1 MSKSRVS
8 IVSNAFRSR
17 LIANRASGTRGRGSE
32 RSHHSYLTL
41 TTLTCTARFARR
53 TEALRDSTGKPG
65 NLYSRTQ
72 RLYSTMSVDTTLYTL
87 PNTQPVVGLE
97 CDTAF
102 KSLTQKEKLYAH
114 YLSQAAWN
122 GGLIVLIQTSPES
135 PLIFAMLHKI
145 YLAEPI
151 DELKDAAGHAGIT
164 DDDFT
169 AFLVYSC
176 GIFANAGN
184 YKAMGDTKII
194 PNFPQRAFETIVKAS
209 KAYRNNPKE
218 IQDIWDNISNALYSL
233 DGKLK
238 SLGLGDKGVTTY
250 FSANCTEEDADRVNA
265 FMQHKG
271 LESCNARC
279 FKTVG
284 RRDRDPASNDNVA
297 VYEIKLA
304 SVETSDDPKITLP
317 EETYGN
323 AKFKITRG
331 DYSKLMVPVVENL
344 ERAKEYASNQ
354 IEKDMLDKYI
364 DHFRTGSL
372 DDHKNGSRLW
382 IKDKGPSIETY
393 IGFIETY
400 RDPAGQR
407 GEFEGFV
414 AMVNRQMSEK
424 FATLVNKA
432 EEFIP
437 KLPWDKDFEKD
448 TFLRPDFT
456 SLDVLTF
463 AGSSIPSGINIPNYD
478 EIRQSEGFKNV
489 SLGNVIPAHMKDTH
503 AIPFLSDV
511 DQDLMQKYRIASFEV
526 QVGLHEL
533 LGHGTG
539 KLFKQTGPDTYN
551 FDRGHVKNPLTGNK
565 IDKFFLKG
573 ETYDSKFG
581 SLGSTY
587 EECRAEAV
595 GLYLSLEKEVL
606 SIFGHE
612 GQVAEDIIYVNWLS
626 LLWNGLAKALEMYQP
641 STQTWSQAHSQARYV
656 LLRVCLEAGQNL
668 VNVVETEEGKNLR
681 MTVDRSKIFTVG
693 KKAVGD
699 FLLKLQVYKSMGDV
713 ESAKEMYGKYSQ
725 VPESGPH
732 PWARWRDVILS
743 RKEPRKIFVQSNTF
757 VDGFDPNNVILKN
770 YESSFTGLIQSWI
783 ERFPSSDIS
792 QTLIELWNKDKRHFA
807 SADN

>member
-1 MSKSRVS
+1 MFNIMSKSRVS
-8 IVSNAFRSR
+8 IALR
-17 LIANRASGTRGRGSE
+17 LIANCKKP
-32 RSHHSYLTL
+32 HSTL
-41 TTLTCTARFARR
+41 PCATKIVHR
-53 TEALRDSTGKPG
+53 TEVVLNSTG
-65 NLYSRTQ
+65 LYSRTQ
-72 RLYSTMSVDTTLYTL
+72 QQYSTMSDIDKTLYTL
-87 PNTQPVVGLE
+87 PNDQPVVALE

-102 KSLTQKEKLYAH
+102 KSLTQKEKLYSH

-135 PLIFAMLHKI
+135 PLIFALLQKI
-145 YLAEPI
+145 FLSESLE
-151 DELKDAAGHAGIT
+151 DLENSSVRAGVT
-164 DDDFT
+164 QEQFT
-169 AFLVYSC
+169 AFLVYSS
-176 GIFANAGN
+176 GILANAGN

-194 PNFPQRAFETIVKAS
+194 PNIPKGLFEAIIKSS
-209 KAYRNNPKE
+209 KAYKTNSKE
-218 IQDIWDNISNALYSL
+218 MQDLWNKISEPMFSL
-233 DGKLK
+233 KGKLK
-238 SLGLGDKGVTTY
+238 SLGLGDKGITTY
-250 FSANCTEEDADRVNA
+250 FSANCTGEDADKVNA

-279 FKTVG
+279 FKTVVK
-284 RRDRDPASNDNVA
+284 DPASNDNINM
-297 VYEIKLA
+297 YEIKLA
-304 SVETSDDPKITLP
+304 SVETSDNPKVTLP
-317 EETYGN
+317 EETFEN

-331 DYSKLMVPVVENL
+331 DYSKLLVPVVENL
-344 ERAKEYASNQ
+344 QKAKEHASNQ
-354 IEKDMLDKYI
+354 IEKDMLEKYI
-364 DHFRTGSL
+364 EHFTTGSL
-372 DDHKNGSRLW
+372 DDHKDGSRLW
-382 IKDKGPSIETY
+382 IKDKGPSIESY

-424 FATLVNKA
+424 FATLVNRA

-437 KLPWDKDFEKD
+437 KLPWNKDFEKD

-489 SLGNVIPAHMKDTH
+489 SLGNVIPANLKDVRT
-503 AIPFLSDV
+503 IPFLSDA
-511 DQDLMQKYRIASFEV
+511 DQALMHEYRIASFEV

-551 FDRGHVKNPLTGNK
+551 FDRGTVINPLTGGK

-595 GLYLSLEKEVL
+595 GLYLSLEKETMK
-606 SIFGHE
+606 IFDHE
-612 GQVAEDIIYVNWLS
+612 GQEAEDIIYVNWLS
-626 LLWNGLAKALEMYQP
+626 LLWNGFAKAFEMYQP

-656 LLRVCLEAGQNL
+656 LLRVCLEAGQDF
-668 VNVVETEEGKNLR
+668 VNVVETEEGTNLR

-699 FLLKLQVYKSMGDV
+699 FLLKLQVYKSMGDF
-713 ESAKEMYGKYSQ
+713 ESAKKMYDRYSE
-725 VPESGPH
+725 VPENGPY
-732 PWARWRDVILS
+732 PWGRWRDLILS

-757 VDGFDPNNVILKN
+757 IDGSDSNNVILKN
-770 YESSFTGLIQSWI
+770 YEPSFAGLIQSWI
-783 ERFPSSDIS
+783 ERFPSLDVSE
-792 QTLIELWNKDKRHFA
+792 TLIELWEKDKQHFE
-807 SADN
+807 SEYY